1 MLFNPEEL
9 LQYLNASTVTG
20 IVHVGAHTCEEL
32 AYYRNVLRVGD
43 DKIFWVEAN
52 PDLVARAKT
61 YLPSSIILQGLCAE
75 QAGQQVDFTI
85 TRNLHDGN
93 AASSSLLPL
102 GTHKQ
107 HHPQVVVDRVVKA
120 TTTTVDDLLA
130 PFEASREANMMNLDV
145 QGAELM
151 VLKGALNTLKGI
163 KYIYAEVNEEHLYEG
178 CALMSEIDEWLAPFG
193 FKRVETRMTQ
203 YRWGDALYV
212 RE

>member
-1 MLFNPEEL
+1 MLFTAEEL
-9 LQYLNASTVTG
+9 GTYLNRNTVTG
-20 IVHVGAHTCEEL
+20 VVHVGAHTCEEL
-32 AYYRNVLRVGD
+32 GYYRNFLNISD
-43 DKIFWVEAN
+43 ENIFWVEAN
-52 PDLVARAKT
+52 PDLVARAKM

-75 QAGQQVDFTI
+75 KAGETVDFTI

-107 HHPQVVVDRVVKA
+107 HHPQVIVDRVVKA
-120 TTTTVDDLLA
+120 TTTTVDDLLS
-130 PFEASREANMMNLDV
+130 PFGNSKNANLMNLDV

-151 VLKGALNTLKGI
+151 VMKGAINTLKHI

-178 CALMSEIDEWLAPFG
+178 CALMSEIDEWLAPLG